1 MSRDGAKPLV
11 ELARYVRFGVLV
23 HMPYEAIPTLIVL
36 AVHANREGE
45 SWPSAGTISLL
56 TGRKVENVYKDL
68 ALIQKLGIFDR
79 LGRVNGKGATIF
91 RLRPFEEKRLRKLLS
106 DIPKAGRARKGDAT
120 RFKRPALPVIGI
132 SDPKPSGLSSPYDS
146 PLDVPMGQASSPCD
160 SVPALPMTGSLD
172 IPVSGREKRLLS
184 GKEKRKEE
192 EVLRGE
198 SEGGTPSP
206 PITPPVSLSLGPEKP
221 KTTAREKT
229 ADVEEV
235 ARFFMTIPNEQWE
248 KATTHFLHK
257 GYPPGLVGQ
266 ARRMAQ
272 EWNGVDRAD
281 TASRRRENSGKPLL
295 AARRRLQRKRLD
307 VRTG

>member
-1 MSRDGAKPLV
+1 MKGEDRTDTGVKPLV

-206 PITPPVSLSLGPEKP
+206 HITPPVSLSLGPEKP

-229 ADVEEV
+229 VGPEQVADYLSRIAVED
-235 ARFFMTIPNEQWE
+235 WE
-248 KATTHFLHK
+248 KHITLLLRQGYKPHVIGQGRDMARGWIKGKGTTESH
-257 GYPPGLVGQ
+257 
-266 ARRMAQ
+266 
-272 EWNGVDRAD
+272 
-281 TASRRRENSGKPLL
+281 KPLL
-295 AARRRLQRKRLD
+295 AARQRIKRKGLC
-307 VRTG
+307 VRKMA